1 MLKNFD
7 YSRTVLAHGAC
18 YFFFFS
24 FSLFWWS
31 ENIILFF
38 NIPVCFFLIL
48 TMGISHGALDHIK
61 GKKVL
66 NFYKMNNI
74 LIFYISYLITS
85 FFILIFWFLLPT
97 ITLSIFLLVA
107 SYHFG
112 KEDSEIMKP
121 RESILLKFIF
131 FIKGSLIVSAPLFF
145 KFEETVTIFKILNFN
160 IDHLLF
166 LSDKGIIGIFF
177 YLGLLSS
184 MYFLIEEGSVRNN
197 GGFIFLDLFSINL
210 LYYLLSPL
218 IAFTLYFCFIH
229 SFRHSVSLINQLD
242 ESNFKKGFKK
252 FITKALPLTIIT
264 AILFLLAV
272 YFLKNYYVLDA
283 AISKVIFIGLAS
295 LTFPHILLEY
305 LLEKNEKR
313 T

>member
-1 MLKNFD
+1 MFKNFNN
-7 YSRTVLAHGAC
+7 SRALLTHGAC

-31 ENIILFF
+31 ENINLFF
-38 NIPVCFFLIL
+38 TIPVCFFLIL
-48 TMGISHGALDHIK
+48 TIGISHGALDHIK
-61 GKKVL
+61 GRKIL
-66 NFYKMNNI
+66 NSYKIDNI
-74 LIFYISYLITS
+74 LIFYFSYIIVS
-85 FFILIFWFLLPT
+85 IFILLFWFFLPT
-97 ITLSIFLLVA
+97 VTLSIFLLVA

-131 FIKGSLIVSAPLFF
+131 FMKGSLIISAPLFF
-145 KFEETVTIFKILNFN
+145 QFEETVVIFELLNFN
-160 IDHLLF
+160 IKYLLF
-166 LSDKGIIGIFF
+166 LNNEGVIKVFFYSSLLSNLYFLLGKESLRNSSRFIFF
-177 YLGLLSS
+177 
-184 MYFLIEEGSVRNN
+184 
-197 GGFIFLDLFSINL
+197 DLFSINL

-218 IAFTLYFCFIH
+218 VAFTLYFCFTH

-242 ESNFKKGFKK
+242 KNSFRKGFKK
-252 FITKALPLTIIT
+252 FTKKAIPLTVIT
-264 AILFLLAV
+264 AILFLFAV

-305 LLEKNEKR
+305 LLEKNEK
-313 T
+313 

>member
-1 MLKNFD
+1 MFKNFNN
-7 YSRTVLAHGAC
+7 SRALLTHGAC

-31 ENIILFF
+31 ENINLFF
-38 NIPVCFFLIL
+38 TIPVCFFLIL
-48 TMGISHGALDHIK
+48 TIGISHGALDHIK
-61 GKKVL
+61 GRKIL
-66 NFYKMNNI
+66 NSYKIDNI
-74 LIFYISYLITS
+74 LIFYFSYIIVS
-85 FFILIFWFLLPT
+85 IFILLFWFFLPT
-97 ITLSIFLLVA
+97 VTLSIFLLVA

-131 FIKGSLIVSAPLFF
+131 FMKGSLIISAPLFF
-145 KFEETVTIFKILNFN
+145 QFEETVVIFELLNFN
-160 IDHLLF
+160 IKYLLF
-166 LSDKGIIGIFF
+166 LNNEGVIKVFFYSSLLSNLYFLLGKESLRNSSRFIFF
-177 YLGLLSS
+177 
-184 MYFLIEEGSVRNN
+184 
-197 GGFIFLDLFSINL
+197 DLFSINL

-218 IAFTLYFCFIH
+218 VAFTLYFCFTH

-242 ESNFKKGFKK
+242 KNSFRKGFKK
-252 FITKALPLTIIT
+252 FTKKAIPLTIIT
-264 AILFLLAV
+264 AILFLFAV

-305 LLEKNEKR
+305 LLEKNEK
-313 T
+313 

>member
-1 MLKNFD
+1 MDKKFNNP
-7 YSRTVLAHGAC
+7 RIILAHGAC

-31 ENIILFF
+31 ENINLFF
-38 NIPVCFFLIL
+38 TIPVCFFLIL
-48 TMGISHGALDHIK
+48 TIGISHGALDHIK
-61 GKKVL
+61 GRKIL
-66 NFYKMNNI
+66 NSYKIDNI
-74 LIFYISYLITS
+74 LIFYFSYIIVS
-85 FFILIFWFLLPT
+85 IFILLFWFFLPT
-97 ITLSIFLLVA
+97 VTLSIFLLVA

-131 FIKGSLIVSAPLFF
+131 FMKGSLIISAPLFF
-145 KFEETVTIFKILNFN
+145 QFEETVVIFELLNFN
-160 IDHLLF
+160 IKYLLF
-166 LSDKGIIGIFF
+166 LNNEGVIKVFFYSSLLSNLYFLLGKESLRNSSRFIFF
-177 YLGLLSS
+177 
-184 MYFLIEEGSVRNN
+184 
-197 GGFIFLDLFSINL
+197 DLFSINL

-218 IAFTLYFCFIH
+218 VAFTLYFCFTH

-242 ESNFKKGFKK
+242 KNSFRKGFKK
-252 FITKALPLTIIT
+252 FTKKAIPLTVIT
-264 AILFLLAV
+264 AILFLFAV

-305 LLEKNEKR
+305 LLEKNEK
-313 T
+313 

>member
-1 MLKNFD
+1 MLKNFNN
-7 YSRTVLAHGAC
+7 SRMVLAQGAC
-18 YFFFFS
+18 YFFFFT

-31 ENIILFF
+31 EFINLFF
-38 NIPVCFFLIL
+38 TVPMCFFLIL
-48 TMGISHGALDHIK
+48 TMGISHGSLDHIK
-61 GKKVL
+61 GKKIL
-66 NFYKMNNI
+66 HFYKINNI
-74 LIFYISYLITS
+74 FIFYISYIIIS
-85 FFILIFWFLLPT
+85 VFILMFWFFSPT
-97 ITLSIFLLVA
+97 VTLSIFLLVA

-131 FIKGSLIVSAPLFF
+131 FIKGSLIISAPLIFQF
-145 KFEETVTIFKILNFN
+145 KDTVAIFELLNFN

-166 LSDKGIIGIFF
+166 LSDTNIISVFF
-177 YLGLLSS
+177 YSALLSNI
-184 MYFLIEEGSVRNN
+184 YFLFGKENIRYNS
-197 GGFIFLDLFSINL
+197 GFLFFDLFSINL

-218 IAFTLYFCFIH
+218 VAFTLYFCFIH
-229 SFRHSVSLINQLD
+229 SFRHSVALITQLD
-242 ESNFKKGFKK
+242 ENNFKKGFKK
-252 FITKALPLTIIT
+252 FIKKALPLTVIT

-272 YFLKNYYVLDA
+272 YFLKNYHVLDA
-283 AISKVIFIGLAS
+283 AILKVIFIGLAS